1 MKRIL
6 TILSVVLSL
15 SFCGMAFAST
25 KVAVVDMQQVLGN
38 IPQVS
43 SIQKK
48 LEAQFKPRQEKIS
61 SMGKELRSD
70 LDNYK
75 KNSSVMTEE
84 SRNNLQQ
91 KIVKEEEAYQKAQ
104 ISFNNDLSSAQNTAM
119 TKIFSQIRNAA
130 RAIARKDDIDL
141 VLIKSSILYSK
152 SNMDI
157 TNSPLIQ

>member
-1 MKRIL
+1 
-6 TILSVVLSL
+6 
-15 SFCGMAFAST
+15 
-25 KVAVVDMQQVLGN
+25 
-38 IPQVS
+38 
-43 SIQKK
+43 
-48 LEAQFKPRQEKIS
+48 
-61 SMGKELRSD
+61 MGKELRSD

-157 TNSPLIQ
+157 TNSVIDTLK